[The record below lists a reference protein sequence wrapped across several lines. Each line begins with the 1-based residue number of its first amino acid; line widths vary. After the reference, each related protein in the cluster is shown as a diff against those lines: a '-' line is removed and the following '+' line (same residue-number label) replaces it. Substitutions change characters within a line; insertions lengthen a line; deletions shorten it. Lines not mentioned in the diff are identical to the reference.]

1 METLKMLWR
10 TALFLGGV
18 TVVFVAYTVC
28 VALVERHFSPKYAKG
43 HEQSPSAV
51 ASAAPDREARARA
64 LLDSGQLVKEQCTLE
79 VQSHVPPLR
88 VDRTAGLL
96 AGVAAQSGR

>member
-1 METLKMLWR
+1 METLKMLLR

-43 HEQSPSAV
+43 QESAASAV
-51 ASAAPDREARARA
+51 VSAAPDREARARA
-64 LLDSGQLVKEQCTLE
+64 LLDGGQLVKEQFTLE

-96 AGVAAQSGR
+96 AGVAPQNAR

>member
-1 METLKMLWR
+1 METFRMLLR
-10 TALFLGGV
+10 SALFLGAV
-18 TVVFVAYTVC
+18 AVVFVAYTVV
-28 VALVERHFSPKYAKG
+28 VALIERNFSPKYARG

-51 ASAAPDREARARA
+51 VSAAPDREARARA
-64 LLDSGQLVKEQCTLE
+64 LLDSGQLVKKQFTLE

-96 AGVAAQSGR
+96 AGVAHQSGR

>member
-1 METLKMLWR
+1 METLKMLLR

-43 HEQSPSAV
+43 QESAASAV
-51 ASAAPDREARARA
+51 VSAAPDREARA
-64 LLDSGQLVKEQCTLE
+64 LLDGGQLVKEQFTLE

-96 AGVAAQSGR
+96 AGVAHQSGR

>member
-18 TVVFVAYTVC
+18 AVVFVAYTVC
-28 VALVERHFSPKYAKG
+28 VALVERHFSPKYARG
-43 HEQSPSAV
+43 HEQSPPAV
-51 ASAAPDREARARA
+51 VAAAPDREAYARA
-64 LLDSGQLVKEQCTLE
+64 PLDSGQLVKEQFTLE

-96 AGVAAQSGR
+96 AGVASQNAR

>member
-1 METLKMLWR
+1 METLKMLLR

-43 HEQSPSAV
+43 QEPAASAV
-51 ASAAPDREARARA
+51 VSAAPDREARARA
-64 LLDSGQLVKEQCTLE
+64 LLDSGQLVKEQFTLE
-79 VQSHVPPLR
+79 VQSQVPPLR

-96 AGVAAQSGR
+96 AGVVPQNGR